1 MENDL
6 VDEANL
12 LEQMLENGIASVAVD
27 LEKRIGR
34 AIAFANNSGKIF
46 YSSANVGCEKVQDLI
61 REMPIIKETE
71 YYYRKKENL
80 LFYQLG
86 DKEQKFVVM
95 VEHVRQEDILSLVEE
110 IRFRRLSFKTYI
122 DMECQSQRQAEK
134 FEKNLV
140 ETLVKSSANIHDI
153 IGFHNIDLKTDQYYG
168 VLLITVADA
177 GITLVNV
184 AKSVFEICNRIGPI
198 KILSPILWNDVVVVI
213 IPHIYVPISSDG
225 QTEFNIE
232 EFTKKWK
239 IKVEEK
245 LGIHLSCGIGQFYTL
260 TSLHKSYIE
269 AKIALAFPQLMGKD
283 GTVQAFDNL
292 GVFSMIFSQDIGSLK
307 EYALKTLGPILDYDR
322 TMKMQLVDTLRIL
335 LNNDFNWTKTA
346 KTMFV
351 HVNTIHYR
359 YDKIEK
365 MLNLDLAA
373 GKERGNVFAALKVWD
388 VLNKIGF

>member
-12 LEQMLENGIASVAVD
+12 LEKMLENGIASVAVD

-46 YSSANVGCEKVQDLI
+46 YISANVGYEKVQDLI

-86 DKEQKFVVM
+86 DKKQKFVVM
-95 VEHVRQEDILSLVEE
+95 VENVRQEDILSLVEE

-168 VLLITVADA
+168 IMLITIEDA
-177 GITLVNV
+177 SVSLVNV
-184 AKSVFEICNRIGPI
+184 AKSVFEICNRIGPM
-198 KILSPILWNDVVVVI
+198 KILSPILWNNVVVVI
-213 IPHIYVPISSDG
+213 IPQIYVPISADG

-269 AKIALAFPQLMGKD
+269 AKIALAFPQLMGKN
-283 GTVQAFDNL
+283 GMVQAFDNL

-335 LNNDFNWTKTA
+335 LNNDFNWTRTA

-373 GKERGNVFAALKVWD
+373 GKERGDVFAALKVWD

>member
-1 MENDL
+1 MESDL
-6 VDEANL
+6 VDEAKL
-12 LEQMLENGIASVAVD
+12 LDRMLEYGIASVAVD

-34 AIAFANNSGKIF
+34 NIVFANNYGKIF
-46 YSSANVGCEKVQDLI
+46 YASTNIGCKKVQDLI
-61 REMPIIKETE
+61 QEMPAIKETE
-71 YYYRKKENL
+71 FYYRKKENL

-95 VEHVRQEDILSLVEE
+95 VDNVRQENILSLIEE

-168 VLLITVADA
+168 ILLITVVDA
-177 GITLVNV
+177 GVNLANV
-184 AKSVFEICNRIGPI
+184 AKSVFEICNRMGPL
-198 KILSPILWNDVVVVI
+198 KILLPILWNDVVVMIV
-213 IPHIYVPISSDG
+213 PQLHVPISEDS
-225 QTEFNIE
+225 QIAFNVE

-239 IKVEEK
+239 IKVEEN
-245 LGIHLSCGIGQFYTL
+245 LGIHLSCGIGQFYML
-260 TSLHKSYIE
+260 NSLHKSYIE
-269 AKIALAFPQLMGKD
+269 AKIALAFPQLMGKN
-283 GTVQAFDNL
+283 GVVQAFDNL

-322 TMKMQLVDTLRIL
+322 TMRMQLVDTLRIL

-365 MLNLDLAA
+365 MLNLDLSA